1 MPLPSSQE
9 IQGILEE
16 LCSEDDWGSWELWW
30 NIAAEVS
37 PNEIP
42 VLKSQF
48 LDVVGNMVATGK
60 LIAKRQNADGQC
72 IPTSYDQESYLTR
85 SIQNAIRTQIRFSG
99 LEVNERL
106 RALRVLRGNSEKIQ
120 RA

>member
-72 IPTSYDQESYLTR
+72 IPTSYDQEKLSHEIDSERDPDPDSFFWFR
-85 SIQNAIRTQIRFSG
+85 S
-99 LEVNERL
+99 E
-106 RALRVLRGNSEKIQ
+106 
-120 RA
+120 

>member
-72 IPTSYDQESYLTR
+72 IPTSCDQEKLSHEIDSERDPDPDSFFWFR
-85 SIQNAIRTQIRFSG
+85 S
-99 LEVNERL
+99 E
-106 RALRVLRGNSEKIQ
+106 
-120 RA
+120 